1 MATSR
6 SSFHFCIFFCYA
18 ILVNIPSTCFGDDHV
33 ALFVFGD
40 SLFDPGNNNYINTTA
55 RANFWPYGETFFK
68 YPTGRF
74 SDGRLIPDFIAEYA
88 KLPLIPPYKQPGNH
102 HFINGVNFASAG
114 AGVLVETNQ
123 GFVIDLKTQLSYFK
137 HVERL
142 LREKLGDKEANKLL
156 SRAVYLFSIGANDY
170 GNPFL
175 TNSTLFQS
183 YSQQEYVEMVIG
195 NLTAVI
201 KEIYKEGGRKFGFSS
216 LSPLGC
222 LPRLRALNPG
232 NSSGCVE
239 ELNDLVKLHNYA
251 VSQVLQK
258 LEKQLKGF
266 IYSNFDSYTSS
277 SERTDNPSRYGFK
290 EGKSACCGW
299 GPYRGINSCGGK
311 RGMEEYLLCHNPS
324 EYVFFDSSHRSEM
337 FNQQLAKLMWSGT
350 PNTTWPYNLKAL
362 FEV

>member
-1 MATSR
+1 MLAWSWAALASASLSALASIRGRRVLLMAKATR
-6 SSFHFCIFFCYA
+6 DKEEKKGKKRNLKKCISFSGSMVDGA
-18 ILVNIPSTCFGDDHV
+18 GGGEGEDGVGILTRLGCEGFG
-33 ALFVFGD
+33 
-40 SLFDPGNNNYINTTA
+40 S
-55 RANFWPYGETFFK
+55 
-68 YPTGRF
+68 
-74 SDGRLIPDFIAEYA
+74 EYA

-123 GFVIDLKTQLSYFK
+123 GLVIDLKTQLSYFK

-142 LREKLGDKEANKLL
+142 LREQLGDKEANKLL
-156 SRAVYLFSIGANDY
+156 SRAVYLFCIGGNDY
-170 GNPFL
+170 ATPL
-175 TNSTLFQS
+175 VMNSTVFQS

-195 NLTAVI
+195 NFTAVI
-201 KEIYKEGGRKFGFSS
+201 KEIYKEGGRKFGFFS
-216 LSPLGC
+216 LSPFGC
-222 LPRLRALNPG
+222 LPVMRALNPG
-232 NSSGCVE
+232 NSSGCLE

-311 RGMEEYLLCHNPS
+311 RGMKEYLLCHNPS
-324 EYVFFDSSHRSEM
+324 EFVFFDSNHPSEM